1 MPLFN
6 LSADRG
12 LSSFHSEHRFVG
24 SPIYALPLGK
34 NQRWLKGRGTLA
46 ALAGNWRLSVITT
59 LQTGKPFT
67 VNRGMDQSMSG
78 TAGLGIFADRPNLI
92 ADPFRAGPVAANPDP
107 LCRTTISNGG
117 RAADRVRT
125 TQTWFNACAFASP
138 GVAFGNA
145 GRNAFIGPGL
155 ANSDISALK
164 EIEIGREGH
173 RFQFRVDFFNLF
185 NHPNFDLPH
194 RIFDSRT
201 FGEVRSSNAN
211 GDNPP
216 RQIQLALRYSF

>member
-1 MPLFN
+1 MATQCDYDV
-6 LSADRG
+6 ADRKTI
-12 LSSFHSEHRFVG
+12 HRE
-24 SPIYALPLGK
+24 PW
-34 NQRWLKGRGTLA
+34 N
-46 ALAGNWRLSVITT
+46 
-59 LQTGKPFT
+59 
-67 VNRGMDQSMSG
+67 
-78 TAGLGIFADRPNLI
+78 
-92 ADPFRAGPVAANPDP
+92 GP
-107 LCRTTISNGG
+107 
-117 RAADRVRT
+117 
-125 TQTWFNACAFASP
+125 
-138 GVAFGNA
+138 FGNA

-173 RFQFRVDFFNLF
+173 RLQFRVDFFNLF
-185 NHPNFDLPH
+185 NHPNFDLPN